1 MVGTRTPSYRVKG
14 PSRHPITSRQP
25 LSWGWDTSLFWGLV
39 WDSSSSP
46 EETHVWADSGSFV
59 EGGREQCRGLG
70 TGLGPHKPWEVPGDP
85 GRQVW
90 VAFVAGA
97 SLTILLQVRS

>member
-1 MVGTRTPSYRVKG
+1 M
-14 PSRHPITSRQP
+14 
-25 LSWGWDTSLFWGLV
+25 
-39 WDSSSSP
+39 
-46 EETHVWADSGSFV
+46 
-59 EGGREQCRGLG
+59 EGGREQCRGLAR
-70 TGLGPHKPWEVPGDP
+70 GLGPHKPWEVPGDP